1 MLFRKVNLLLFSL
14 CLVFLWVFVPTIS
27 MGDDI
32 LPGKWWHIP
41 KVAKKLELSKEEKRE
56 LDDLFVKSRR
66 RLIDLKSKIEKERF
80 ELENLLESET
90 LDETATMEQFKKLE
104 KAREDLSTE
113 RFSFLLKVRKI
124 LGFARLQYLKTFFG
138 EYKMRKR
145 HEQGMRQKP

>member
-1 MLFRKVNLLLFSL
+1 
-14 CLVFLWVFVPTIS
+14 

-32 LPGKWWHIP
+32 LPGKWWHMP
-41 KVAKKLELSKEEKRE
+41 RVAKKLELSKEEKKE

-66 RLIDLKSKIEKERF
+66 RLIDLKSTIEKERF

-113 RFSFLLKVRKI
+113 RFSFLLKVRKY
-124 LGFARLQYLKTFFG
+124 LGFGRYQYLKTFFG
-138 EYKMRKR
+138 EHQMRKR